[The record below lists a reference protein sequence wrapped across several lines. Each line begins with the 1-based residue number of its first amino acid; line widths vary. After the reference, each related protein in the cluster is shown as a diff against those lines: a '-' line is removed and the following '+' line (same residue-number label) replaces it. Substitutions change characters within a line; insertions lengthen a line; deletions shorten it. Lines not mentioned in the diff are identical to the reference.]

1 MERQNTE
8 NSKNPEKQE
17 KNYGISKSVH
27 NQIKEIAKS
36 LYESNKKDLA
46 LSEFTMK
53 SAINNVENW
62 VKNGELKRDIEM
74 KAEFDREKEYKLNE
88 QKEVINQI
96 DLLNKNNYNEK
107 IINHFNE
114 KIHQQENLYN
124 KYLERKNEI
133 TEKINNLN
141 KIIPE
146 FEQKVKMK
154 SEKLKFINKENL
166 KLMDQINLIEKNN
179 LNNSF
184 NFTNNNNDSLI
195 NEQNFNLNIS
205 EIVEENED
213 IKNQYQKIIELKK
226 IYNNKKKENENLI
239 KGITEMNSDIFLF
252 KKIFNEGLHEIAKE
266 LLKIHEIQLDKVIN
280 SQNSKNDLMGN
291 NLYFEIIKQNY
302 NGNEQK
308 NDEMLKLPII
318 NSNIQK
324 KYNYPVT
331 LKATSD
337 SLVYK
342 VIKNMLENSNNL
354 NKILN
359 MKKNKF
365 SWEEFKSFSAYQI
378 YTILNINK
386 DVIKKVEGK
395 IFPLKIE
402 YPNDDNKLKNSQI
415 IKDED

>member
-8 NSKNPEKQE
+8 NSKKPEKQE

-74 KAEFDREKEYKLNE
+74 KAEFEREKEYKLNE
-88 QKEVINQI
+88 QNEVINQI

-146 FEQKVKMK
+146 FEKKVKMK

-184 NFTNNNNDSLI
+184 NFTNNNNDSII

-213 IKNQYQKIIELKK
+213 IKNQYQKIIDLKK

-280 SQNSKNDLMGN
+280 SQNQKNDLMGN
-291 NLYFEIIKQNY
+291 NLYFEIVKQNF

-324 KYNYPVT
+324 KYNFPVN
-331 LKATSD
+331 LKTTSD

-365 SWEEFKSFSAYQI
+365 SWKEFKTFSAYQI

>member
-213 IKNQYQKIIELKK
+213 IKNQYQKIIDLKK

-291 NLYFEIIKQNY
+291 NLYFEIIKQNF

>member
-74 KAEFDREKEYKLNE
+74 KAEFEREKEYKLNE

-146 FEQKVKMK
+146 FEKKVKMK

-184 NFTNNNNDSLI
+184 NFTNNNNDSII

-213 IKNQYQKIIELKK
+213 IKNQYQKIIDLKK

-280 SQNSKNDLMGN
+280 SQNQKNDLMGN
-291 NLYFEIIKQNY
+291 NLYFEIVKQNF

-324 KYNYPVT
+324 KYNYPVN
-331 LKATSD
+331 LKTTSD

-365 SWEEFKSFSAYQI
+365 SWEEFKTFSAYQI

>member
-1 MERQNTE
+1 MEKQTE

-17 KNYGISKSVH
+17 KHYGISKSVH

-74 KAEFDREKEYKLNE
+74 KAEFEREKEYKLNE

-114 KIHQQENLYN
+114 KINQQENLYN
-124 KYLERKNEI
+124 KYLERKNEL

-184 NFTNNNNDSLI
+184 NFTNNNDSLL
-195 NEQNFNLNIS
+195 NEQNFDLNIS

-213 IKNQYQKIIELKK
+213 IKNQYQKIIDLKK

-280 SQNSKNDLMGN
+280 SQNNKNDLLGN

-331 LKATSD
+331 LKTTSD
-337 SLVYK
+337 SLVHK
-342 VIKNMLENSNNL
+342 VIKNMLDNSNNL

-386 DVIKKVEGK
+386 NVIKKVEGK

-402 YPNDDNKLKNSQI
+402 YPNNDNKLKNSQI
-415 IKDED
+415 IRDED

>member
-74 KAEFDREKEYKLNE
+74 KAEFEREKEYKLNE
-88 QKEVINQI
+88 QNEVINQI

-114 KIHQQENLYN
+114 KIQQQENLYN

-146 FEQKVKMK
+146 FEKKVKMK

-184 NFTNNNNDSLI
+184 NFTNNNNDSII

-213 IKNQYQKIIELKK
+213 IKNQYQKIIDLKK

-280 SQNSKNDLMGN
+280 SQNQKNDLMGN
-291 NLYFEIIKQNY
+291 NLYFEIVKQNF

-324 KYNYPVT
+324 KYNYPVN
-331 LKATSD
+331 LKTTSD

-365 SWEEFKSFSAYQI
+365 SWEEFKTFSAYQI

>member
-1 MERQNTE
+1 MERQSTE

-213 IKNQYQKIIELKK
+213 IKNQYQKIIDLKK

>member
-17 KNYGISKSVH
+17 KNYGILKSVH

-184 NFTNNNNDSLI
+184 NFTNNNDSLL

-213 IKNQYQKIIELKK
+213 IKNQYQKIIDLKK

>member
-74 KAEFDREKEYKLNE
+74 KAEFEREKEYKLNE
-88 QKEVINQI
+88 QNEVINQI

-146 FEQKVKMK
+146 FEKKVKMK

-213 IKNQYQKIIELKK
+213 IKNQYQKIIDLKK

-280 SQNSKNDLMGN
+280 SQNQKNDLMGN
-291 NLYFEIIKQNY
+291 NLYFEIVKQNF

-324 KYNYPVT
+324 KYNYPVN
-331 LKATSD
+331 LKTTSD

-365 SWEEFKSFSAYQI
+365 SWEEFKTFSAYQI

>member
-74 KAEFDREKEYKLNE
+74 KAEFEREKEYKLNE
-88 QKEVINQI
+88 QNEVINQI

-146 FEQKVKMK
+146 FEKKVKMK

-213 IKNQYQKIIELKK
+213 IKNQYQKIIDLKK

-365 SWEEFKSFSAYQI
+365 SWEEFKTFSAYQI

-402 YPNDDNKLKNSQI
+402 YPNDDNKFKNSQI

>member
-359 MKKNKF
+359 MKKNKI

>member
-146 FEQKVKMK
+146 FEKKVKMK
-154 SEKLKFINKENL
+154 R
-166 KLMDQINLIEKNN
+166 
-179 LNNSF
+179 
-184 NFTNNNNDSLI
+184 
-195 NEQNFNLNIS
+195 
-205 EIVEENED
+205 
-213 IKNQYQKIIELKK
+213 KK
-226 IYNNKKKENENLI
+226 
-239 KGITEMNSDIFLF
+239 
-252 KKIFNEGLHEIAKE
+252 
-266 LLKIHEIQLDKVIN
+266 
-280 SQNSKNDLMGN
+280 
-291 NLYFEIIKQNY
+291 
-302 NGNEQK
+302 
-308 NDEMLKLPII
+308 
-318 NSNIQK
+318 
-324 KYNYPVT
+324 
-331 LKATSD
+331 
-337 SLVYK
+337 
-342 VIKNMLENSNNL
+342 
-354 NKILN
+354 
-359 MKKNKF
+359 
-365 SWEEFKSFSAYQI
+365 
-378 YTILNINK
+378 
-386 DVIKKVEGK
+386 
-395 IFPLKIE
+395 
-402 YPNDDNKLKNSQI
+402 
-415 IKDED
+415 

>member
-74 KAEFDREKEYKLNE
+74 KAEFEREKEYKLNE
-88 QKEVINQI
+88 QNEVINQI

-146 FEQKVKMK
+146 FEKKVKMK

-213 IKNQYQKIIELKK
+213 IKNQYQKIIDLKK

-291 NLYFEIIKQNY
+291 NLYFEIVKQNF

-415 IKDED
+415 IRDED

>member
-213 IKNQYQKIIELKK
+213 IKNQYQKIIDLKK

-280 SQNSKNDLMGN
+280 SQNQKNDLMGN
-291 NLYFEIIKQNY
+291 NLYFEIVKQNF

>member
-74 KAEFDREKEYKLNE
+74 KAEFEREKEYKLNE
-88 QKEVINQI
+88 QNEVINQI

-146 FEQKVKMK
+146 FEKKVKMK

-213 IKNQYQKIIELKK
+213 IKNQYQKIIDLKK

-280 SQNSKNDLMGN
+280 SQNQKNDLMGN
-291 NLYFEIIKQNY
+291 NLYFEIIKQNF

-365 SWEEFKSFSAYQI
+365 SWEEFKTFSAYQI

>member
-213 IKNQYQKIIELKK
+213 IKNQYQKIIDLKK

>member
-74 KAEFDREKEYKLNE
+74 KAEFEREKEYKLNE
-88 QKEVINQI
+88 QNEVINQI

-146 FEQKVKMK
+146 FEKKVKMK

-184 NFTNNNNDSLI
+184 NFTNNNNDSII

-213 IKNQYQKIIELKK
+213 IKNQYQKIIDLKK

-280 SQNSKNDLMGN
+280 SQNQKNDLMGN
-291 NLYFEIIKQNY
+291 NLYFEIVKQNF

-324 KYNYPVT
+324 KYNFPVN
-331 LKATSD
+331 LKTTSD

-365 SWEEFKSFSAYQI
+365 SWEEFKTFSAYQI

>member
-1 MERQNTE
+1 M
-8 NSKNPEKQE
+8 
-17 KNYGISKSVH
+17 I
-27 NQIKEIAKS
+27 
-36 LYESNKKDLA
+36 
-46 LSEFTMK
+46 
-53 SAINNVENW
+53 
-62 VKNGELKRDIEM
+62 LK
-74 KAEFDREKEYKLNE
+74 
-88 QKEVINQI
+88 
-96 DLLNKNNYNEK
+96 
-107 IINHFNE
+107 
-114 KIHQQENLYN
+114 
-124 KYLERKNEI
+124 
-133 TEKINNLN
+133 
-141 KIIPE
+141 
-146 FEQKVKMK
+146 
-154 SEKLKFINKENL
+154 KFIT
-166 KLMDQINLIEKNN
+166 I
-179 LNNSF
+179 
-184 NFTNNNNDSLI
+184 
-195 NEQNFNLNIS
+195 
-205 EIVEENED
+205 
-213 IKNQYQKIIELKK
+213 
-226 IYNNKKKENENLI
+226 KKKENENLI

>member
-74 KAEFDREKEYKLNE
+74 KAEFEREKEYKLNE
-88 QKEVINQI
+88 QNEVINQI

-213 IKNQYQKIIELKK
+213 IKNQYQKIIDLKK

>member
-74 KAEFDREKEYKLNE
+74 KAEFEREKEYKLNE
-88 QKEVINQI
+88 QNEVINQI

-146 FEQKVKMK
+146 FEKKVKMK

-184 NFTNNNNDSLI
+184 NFTNNNNDSII

-213 IKNQYQKIIELKK
+213 IKNQYQKIIDLKK

-280 SQNSKNDLMGN
+280 SQNQKNDLMGN
-291 NLYFEIIKQNY
+291 NLYFEIVKQNF

-324 KYNYPVT
+324 KYNYPVN
-331 LKATSD
+331 LKTTSD

-365 SWEEFKSFSAYQI
+365 SWEEFKTFSAYQI

>member
-1 MERQNTE
+1 
-8 NSKNPEKQE
+8 
-17 KNYGISKSVH
+17 
-27 NQIKEIAKS
+27 
-36 LYESNKKDLA
+36 
-46 LSEFTMK
+46 MK

-146 FEQKVKMK
+146 FEKKVKMK

-184 NFTNNNNDSLI
+184 NFTNNNNDSII

-213 IKNQYQKIIELKK
+213 IKNQYQKIIDLKK

-324 KYNYPVT
+324 KYNYPVN
-331 LKATSD
+331 LKTTSD

-365 SWEEFKSFSAYQI
+365 SWEEFKTFSAYQI

>member
-146 FEQKVKMK
+146 FEKKVKMK

-184 NFTNNNNDSLI
+184 NFTNNNNDSII

-213 IKNQYQKIIELKK
+213 IKNQYQKIIDLKK

-280 SQNSKNDLMGN
+280 SQNQKNDLMGN
-291 NLYFEIIKQNY
+291 NLYFEIIKQNF

-324 KYNYPVT
+324 KYNYPVN
-331 LKATSD
+331 LKTTSD

-365 SWEEFKSFSAYQI
+365 SWEEFKTFSAYQI

>member
-74 KAEFDREKEYKLNE
+74 KAEFEREKEYKLNE
-88 QKEVINQI
+88 QNEVINQI

-146 FEQKVKMK
+146 FEKKVKMK

-213 IKNQYQKIIELKK
+213 IKNQYQKIIDLKK

-291 NLYFEIIKQNY
+291 NLYFEIVKQNF

-324 KYNYPVT
+324 KYNYPVN
-331 LKATSD
+331 LKTTSD

>member
-74 KAEFDREKEYKLNE
+74 KAEFEREKEYKLNE

-213 IKNQYQKIIELKK
+213 IKNQYQKIIDLKK

-280 SQNSKNDLMGN
+280 SQNQKNDLMGN
-291 NLYFEIIKQNY
+291 NLYFEIVKQNF

-365 SWEEFKSFSAYQI
+365 SWEEFKTFSAYQI

>member
-74 KAEFDREKEYKLNE
+74 KAEFEREKEYKLNE
-88 QKEVINQI
+88 QNEVINQI

-114 KIHQQENLYN
+114 KIQQQENLYN

-146 FEQKVKMK
+146 FEKKVKMK

-184 NFTNNNNDSLI
+184 NFTNNNNDSII

-280 SQNSKNDLMGN
+280 SQNQKNDLMGN
-291 NLYFEIIKQNY
+291 NLYFEIVKQNF

-324 KYNYPVT
+324 KYNYPVN
-331 LKATSD
+331 LKTTSD

-365 SWEEFKSFSAYQI
+365 SWEEFKTFSAYQI

-415 IKDED
+415 IKDEN

>member
-213 IKNQYQKIIELKK
+213 IKNQYQKIIDLKK

-324 KYNYPVT
+324 KYNYPVN
-331 LKATSD
+331 LKTTSD

>member
-184 NFTNNNNDSLI
+184 NFTNNNNDSII

-213 IKNQYQKIIELKK
+213 IKNQYQKIIDLKK

-291 NLYFEIIKQNY
+291 NLYFEIVKQNF

-415 IKDED
+415 IKDEV

>member
-74 KAEFDREKEYKLNE
+74 KAEFEREKEYKLNE
-88 QKEVINQI
+88 QNEVINQI

-114 KIHQQENLYN
+114 KIQQQENLYN

-146 FEQKVKMK
+146 FEKKVKMK

-184 NFTNNNNDSLI
+184 NFTNNNNDSII

-213 IKNQYQKIIELKK
+213 IKNQYQKIIDIKK

-280 SQNSKNDLMGN
+280 SQNQKNDLMGN
-291 NLYFEIIKQNY
+291 NLYFEIVKQNF

-324 KYNYPVT
+324 KYNYPVN
-331 LKATSD
+331 LKTTSD

-365 SWEEFKSFSAYQI
+365 SWEEFKTFSAYQI